1 MEKTKKT
8 LRLGIFIASALILF
22 VVAIY
27 LIGSKQNLF
36 SSNIEVHAS
45 FKDIRGLMSGNIVR
59 FAGINIGTVNDIRVV
74 ADTSVI
80 VSMTIRETY
89 TDFIYKNSSVQIGQE
104 GLMGGKIVLISTGD
118 PATGKVE
125 DGDYLPVSEGIDI
138 QAMIAQ
144 ATEMLD
150 EARGTVANLRSI
162 TGKLDTG
169 DGDIAR
175 LLNDSDLTT
184 ALAEASKSLNASLS
198 DVNRI
203 TTKINNGQGD
213 LGKLVNDDSITT
225 QLNLITANLSSITNK
240 ADSVVNQLHQTAY
253 TINNG
258 EGILPRLLNDKQM
271 GLTVDTVIT
280 NVDQG
285 VIEIT
290 NAAETIANSWIF
302 RLFSKKKDKKND
314 PQPETIKL
322 NEGDTIIIRP
332 VNRSIPET
340 PEE

>member
-8 LRLGIFIASALILF
+8 LRLGIFIASALILII
-22 VVAIY
+22 VAIY

-59 FAGINIGTVNDIRVV
+59 FAGINVGTVNDIRIV

-80 VSMTIRETY
+80 VSMSIRDDY

-118 PATGKVE
+118 PATGNVE

-144 ATEMLD
+144 ATDMLG
-150 EARGTVANLRSI
+150 EAKGTVANLRSI

-175 LLNDSDLTT
+175 LLNDSDLSI
-184 ALAEASKSLNASLS
+184 ALAEATTSLNTSLS
-198 DVNRI
+198 HVN
-203 TTKINNGQGD
+203 G
-213 LGKLVNDDSITT
+213 
-225 QLNLITANLSSITNK
+225 ITNK
-240 ADSVVNQLHQTAY
+240 
-253 TINNG
+253 
-258 EGILPRLLNDKQM
+258 
-271 GLTVDTVIT
+271 
-280 NVDQG
+280 
-285 VIEIT
+285 
-290 NAAETIANSWIF
+290 
-302 RLFSKKKDKKND
+302 
-314 PQPETIKL
+314 
-322 NEGDTIIIRP
+322 
-332 VNRSIPET
+332 
-340 PEE
+340 

>member
-8 LRLGIFIASALILF
+8 LRLGIFIASALILII
-22 VVAIY
+22 VAIY

-36 SSNIEVHAS
+36 SSNTEIHAS
-45 FKDIRGLMSGNIVR
+45 FKDIRGLMPGNIVR
-59 FAGINIGTVNDIRVV
+59 FGGINIGTVSDIRIA
-74 ADTSVI
+74 ADTAVI
-80 VSMTIRETY
+80 VSMSIRDAY
-89 TDFIYKNSSVQIGQE
+89 TDYIYKNSVVQIGQE

-125 DGDYLPVSEGIDI
+125 EGDYLPVAEGIDI

-144 ATEMLD
+144 ATEMLG
-150 EARGTVANLRSI
+150 EAKGTVANLRSI
-162 TGKLDTG
+162 TNKLDTG
-169 DGDIAR
+169 DGDIAH
-175 LLNDSDLTT
+175 LLNDSDLTI
-184 ALAEASKSLNASLS
+184 ALAEATKSLNASLS
-198 DVNRI
+198 HVNGI

-225 QLNLITANLSSITNK
+225 QLNLISANLSSITKK
-240 ADSVVNQLHQTAY
+240 ADSVVNQLHQTTY
-253 TINNG
+253 TINHG
-258 EGILPRLLNDKQM
+258 EGVLPRLLNDRQM

-302 RLFSKKKDKKND
+302 RLFSKKKDKPND
-314 PQPETIKL
+314 QQSETFKV
-322 NEGDTIIIRP
+322 NAGDTIILRP
-332 VNRSIPET
+332 VDRSIPET